1 MKTTILTKTS
11 ARQKRGGA
19 KSLPNIIINLFFAIN
34 YLTVVASLISV
45 PGRHGYGGGTGITL
59 SLPSFL
65 ILFSVL
71 IIVHLVLIFQP
82 YLPDRILHLFGFIL
96 IISGAMTLSL
106 LLFSRQSLN
115 LLQMVYP
122 VPMLVFG
129 FLALSLL
136 LGLYIV
142 TKSFTPIHLDKVGFS
157 DGSPGFP
164 LPKSR
169 YRNVRIINEGG
180 VGTIWYAERI
190 ADNSPVAVKV
200 PKNTDEQ
207 TGMSFMQ
214 EISLWKDLNHPNI
227 VTILSANILPVPYI
241 EMEYLPDSL
250 ATIEKPVAISRAVEI
265 FDNLVSALIYAH
277 NQGIIHCD
285 IKPTNILL
293 TCDGLPKLTDWGL
306 SRSGSSR
313 WAVSGFS
320 PRYAAPEQRGTPP
333 ECSSATDVWQIG
345 MILAE
350 LMTGKAELPA
360 GSETVFL
367 QSEGANILP
376 IILRCLASDPA
387 DRYPSARA
395 IRDDLEKIQGIPL
408 LKNLFRSDEHE

>member
-19 KSLPNIIINLFFAIN
+19 KSLPNIIINLFLAIN
-34 YLTVVASLISV
+34 YLIVVASLISV

-71 IIVHLVLIFQP
+71 IIVHLVLIFQS
-82 YLPDRILHLFGFIL
+82 YLPDRILRIFGFIL

-115 LLQMVYP
+115 LLQIVYP

-142 TKSFTPIHLDKVGFS
+142 TKRFTPIYLDKVGFS
-157 DGSPGFP
+157 DDSPGFP
-164 LPKSR
+164 FPKGR

-200 PKNTDEQ
+200 PKNSDEQ

-227 VTILSANILPVPYI
+227 VAILSANILPVPYI

-293 TCDGLPKLTDWGL
+293 TCAGLPKLTDWGL
-306 SRSGSSR
+306 SRSGSTR

-320 PRYAAPEQRGTPP
+320 PRYAAPEQRGMPP

-345 MILAE
+345 MILTE
-350 LMTGKAELPA
+350 LITGKAELPA

-367 QSEGANILP
+367 QSEGGNILP

-387 DRYPSARA
+387 DRYPSAQA

-408 LKNLFRSDEHE
+408 F